1 MGETYEAAH
10 AKLAV
15 DYIGTI
21 KNRRKL
27 LKQGELKPLPE
38 TSQAAADKSYID
50 AAQKLSTGLEKVL
63 ESYSQSIEPNRKR
76 IYQIWRGLY
85 EQE

>member
-10 AKLAV
+10 AKLVV
-15 DYIGTI
+15 DCFGTI

-27 LKQGELKPLPE
+27 LSQGELKLLPE
-38 TSQAAADKSYID
+38 ASQAAADKSYID
-50 AAQKLSTGLEKVL
+50 AAQKLSAGLEKAL
-63 ESYSQSIEPNRKR
+63 ESYGQSTEPDKKH
-76 IYQIWRGLY
+76 IYQIWRGLN